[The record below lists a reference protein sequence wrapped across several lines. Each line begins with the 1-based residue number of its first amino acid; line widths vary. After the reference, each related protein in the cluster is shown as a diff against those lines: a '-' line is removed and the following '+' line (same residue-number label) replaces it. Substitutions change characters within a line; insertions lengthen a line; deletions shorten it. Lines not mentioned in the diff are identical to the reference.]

1 MYVKTLS
8 VVHVSCGSLR
18 KSYIVYMYVVISQV
32 FSHMLAFQ
40 KVSLAVYSHL
50 CIKFNTRGCET
61 ITLQSFFMGDLIH
74 FWMMR
79 DLPPICKGTQGVK
92 KVSFT
97 ACHFGQA
104 VSSTYYPK
112 SLLNCLEK
120 IFVEQDCI
128 QFFCNLN
135 SPKNFTFPAGKLRT
149 EFTSPVTQSTSR
161 RLSDMNFFAHW
172 DLK

>member
-79 DLPPICKGTQGVK
+79 DFPPICKGTQGVK
-92 KVSFT
+92 KVSLTVCHLGKLYLACTSLRVSLT
-97 ACHFGQA
+97 AL
-104 VSSTYYPK
+104 K
-112 SLLNCLEK
+112 K
-120 IFVEQDCI
+120 IFDEQDCI
-128 QFFCNLN
+128 
-135 SPKNFTFPAGKLRT
+135 S
-149 EFTSPVTQSTSR
+149 VI
-161 RLSDMNFFAHW
+161 
-172 DLK
+172 